1 MSLTTYYQL
10 FVPIYY
16 YYLRYICMSANKYEI
31 DIFFFCNLLLKLQY
45 LIDIEWLFYKSHLYN
60 NIILFLVIQI
70 VQP

>member
-1 MSLTTYYQL
+1 
-10 FVPIYY
+10 
-16 YYLRYICMSANKYEI
+16 MSANKYEI

-45 LIDIEWLFYKSHLYN
+45 LIEWLFYKSHLYN